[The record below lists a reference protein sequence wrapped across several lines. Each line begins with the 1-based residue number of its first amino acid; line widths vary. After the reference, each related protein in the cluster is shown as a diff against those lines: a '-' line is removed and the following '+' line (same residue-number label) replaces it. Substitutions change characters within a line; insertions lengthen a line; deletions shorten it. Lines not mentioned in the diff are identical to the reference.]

1 MKKRLNLITL
11 FIGIAVGMSFYNS
24 IEEDFYEIKSSFMEG
39 RSMARS
45 ELGNIDENSSN
56 IESVNVTFEPKEF
69 LAMPD
74 SIFDRKTGTWLPSR
88 IIKTEIFTPAKNDNS
103 FSVLWMTPVAVMS
116 LTGYFMILFNFYL
129 IIRAVNK
136 SIIFAWIN
144 VKRLRR
150 IGIGFL
156 LSFFA
161 NVFAGMYL
169 NNLKMNLFDV
179 EDYNIVTSATFDGS
193 SLMYGM
199 ITFLVAEIFAVGLRL
214 KEEQDL
220 TI

>member
-1 MKKRLNLITL
+1 
-11 FIGIAVGMSFYNS
+11 
-24 IEEDFYEIKSSFMEG
+24 
-39 RSMARS
+39 
-45 ELGNIDENSSN
+45 
-56 IESVNVTFEPKEF
+56 
-69 LAMPD
+69 MPD

-88 IIKTEIFTPAKNDNS
+88 IIKTEICAPEKDNNS
-103 FSVLWMTPVAVMS
+103 FNILWMTPVVVMV
-116 LTGYFMILFNFYL
+116 LTGFFMILFNFYL

-136 SIIFAWIN
+136 SVIFAWIN

-161 NVFAGMYL
+161 KVFAATYI
-169 NNLKMNLFDV
+169 NNLEMNLFDV
-179 EDYNIVTSATFDGS
+179 EDYNIVTSSTFEGS

-199 ITFLVAEIFAVGLRL
+199 IAFLVAEVFAVGLRL